1 MARLYYAVE
10 TTSDYFQIYIYN
22 NQNKAAKKVQ
32 EIAAES
38 DEDLDYEVEYVDV
51 KGKSGNDGIYVM
63 FEIGEYDSLS
73 AREILDLDGTREE
86 IQSKSLSGVII
97 DVEKMKGGEISV
109 FLGNGVAVKPEN
121 CLVFEFFEGDIFESN
136 KVVATNFDSFIS
148 ETKTVTLKRQYTE
161 KHPAMTA
168 GLHAKIRNKVL
179 EAIADGTLNQ
189 EELMRIVSEHSTD
202 AKRWFNTNK
211 KYFSV
216 SEDGSVS
223 LSNFGKRI
231 LDSIIV
237 HEGNKFVGAATKAK
251 QEGKK
256 EFEFNGKTF
265 PVTVKNTPKIEE
277 EKMNESKF
285 LYESFES
292 FVKSTE
298 TMVVEAFK
306 SMKLSNLFA
315 TAGNDKKASVL
326 AGAIYRTSGLRL
338 DQIEDYDLIEISPAD
353 AYKSKGGSKFVF
365 YISDVE
371 KENPYAPSDA
381 YYTNKTVPGGG
392 YLLGITDA
400 DNNFY
405 GTTWSRGEML
415 PGGRRGPSKV
425 SLKKIDGKPG
435 SDSVGISKVYKGY
448 DATGLYNAKRISEV
462 ADRAVVLDM
471 DLLKIRYSAAS
482 VKAERAAAKNGA
494 TAFKSDKE
502 FKDANIARY
511 NAILTSKAMEL
522 PLDSEVL
529 AAIDKLSS
537 QIKDAVANN
546 KMNKYN
552 ELLIG
557 TDPKGRDVKV
567 SDAANLMRNI
577 LDDYSRYCNYLSSA
591 EEEASR
597 WGTENSYYKREA
609 GNYAKNVKDRI
620 AKIENLNYSW

>member
-1 MARLYYAVE
+1 MDA
-10 TTSDYFQIYIYN
+10 SF
-22 NQNKAAKKVQ
+22 
-32 EIAAES
+32 
-38 DEDLDYEVEYVDV
+38 EDFV
-51 KGKSGNDGIYVM
+51 N
-63 FEIGEYDSLS
+63 
-73 AREILDLDGTREE
+73 
-86 IQSKSLSGVII
+86 
-97 DVEKMKGGEISV
+97 
-109 FLGNGVAVKPEN
+109 
-121 CLVFEFFEGDIFESN
+121 
-136 KVVATNFDSFIS
+136 

-216 SEDGSVS
+216 SEDGNIS

-251 QEGKK
+251 QDGKD

-265 PVTVKNTPKIEE
+265 PVTVKNTKLKED
-277 EKMNESKF
+277 KMNESKF

-298 TMVVEAFK
+298 TMIVEAFK

-315 TAGNDKKASVL
+315 TAGNDRKATTL
-326 AGAIYRTSGLRL
+326 AGSLYRASGVRL
-338 DQIEDYDLIEISPAD
+338 DQIEDYDLIEISPSD
-353 AYKSKGGSKFVF
+353 AYKSKGGSKFIF

-381 YYTNKTVPGGG
+381 YYSNKTVPGGG

-405 GTTWSRGEML
+405 GTTWTRGEML
-415 PGGRRGPSKV
+415 PGGRRAASKTIM
-425 SLKKIDGKPG
+425 KKIDGKPG
-435 SDSVGISKVYKGY
+435 SDSIGISKVYKGY

-471 DLLKIRYSAAS
+471 DLLKRRYSADAI
-482 VKAERAAAKNGA
+482 KAERSAAKNGA

-502 FKDANIARY
+502 FKDANMTRY

-522 PLDSEVL
+522 PLDNEVL

-546 KMNKYN
+546 KMSKYN

-591 EEEASR
+591 EEESSR